1 MWQGWSKDFFGFD
14 IFDFG
19 TFISRS
25 KVRKDARGIVESWAL
40 ESGIQLKEPGRPR
53 TIGIPNISSPD
64 KESEIQDPRRRIQ
77 NPWPSWIT
85 LRGAILLA
93 CVVRLRERFPR
104 AKRDARELV
113 SFRLSRKH
121 CIRMLVVILKL
132 EVVCIIPKSFRA
144 EMKSYSVQYQQKR
157 HITRRTGTSC
167 THTQKPASNC
177 TRWSGWLITFQF
189 VALNRNPN
197 SWVFTS
203 ISVRFSPHPCWL
215 VLPLRS
221 DYVFDVWRSMTFKIG
236 SGQLCSIRPPLKKW
250 RRNHL
255 S

>member
-1 MWQGWSKDFFGFD
+1 MWQGWSKDFLGFD

-40 ESGIQLKEPGRPR
+40 ESGIQLKEPGMPR

-132 EVVCIIPKSFRA
+132 EFSGYVCIIPKSFRA
-144 EMKSYSVQYQQKR
+144 DMKNYSVQYQQKR
-157 HITRRTGTSC
+157 HKTCRTGTSC
-167 THTQKPASNC
+167 THTQKPASNS
-177 TRWSGWLITFQF
+177 TRWCGWLIKF
-189 VALNRNPN
+189 
-197 SWVFTS
+197 
-203 ISVRFSPHPCWL
+203 
-215 VLPLRS
+215 
-221 DYVFDVWRSMTFKIG
+221 
-236 SGQLCSIRPPLKKW
+236 
-250 RRNHL
+250 
-255 S
+255 